1 LQPLLSQ
8 FPLYEENLIFFF
20 ISARFWLILTI
31 IQAQPDVPGLNL
43 ENLYKFYYC
52 SFYLSL
58 GDSPPLPY
66 CNKEDAATMY
76 LVIPPF
82 FAAREE
88 AHCGA
93 GPRERRIDE

>member
-1 LQPLLSQ
+1 MKKILFS
-8 FPLYEENLIFFF
+8 FF

-31 IQAQPDVPGLNL
+31 IQAQPDVPGLYL
-43 ENLYKFYYC
+43 ENLYKFYCC

-58 GDSPPLPY
+58 GDSPLPY

-82 FAAREE
+82 FAACEE
-88 AHCGA
+88 AQCGA
-93 GPRERRIDE
+93 GPREAYR